1 MKAKVT
7 IFGSSYTVQGEA
19 DSEYIAKLAKYVD
32 GKMNEVSRSMGNCN
46 VLQAAILA
54 ALNIADE
61 YYQLRDIDSSLD
73 VSIMKK
79 ANALISML
87 EEGIIG
93 DAYPRIKG
101 VREATPD
108 PEKISE
114 GLTETYSNSRI

>member
-1 MKAKVT
+1 MKVKVN
-7 IFGSSYTVQGEA
+7 IFGSTYTIQGDAEP
-19 DSEYIAKLAKYVD
+19 EYIGKLAKYVD

-46 VLQAAILA
+46 ILQAAILA

-73 VSIMKK
+73 VNIVKK

-93 DAYPRIKG
+93 DAYPK
-101 VREATPD
+101 VKSVQEANSD
-108 PEKISE
+108 AEKTFS
-114 GLTETYSNSRI
+114 GFN